1 MMAIDFVMG
10 LDIRTKA
17 RAIAGGLAVATCVG
31 LAGVAAADQ
40 VRIVRSD
47 GIEVTGKLSSFED
60 GVYVIATAKGDVRVE
75 AGKVAKFIVLGSPK
89 PTAQK
94 PTAQTNLSPTPAPSP
109 SPATIKLNSAIT
121 ITTTGNKRI
130 SGRLVSFEDGFYEI
144 ETPSGTE
151 RIAIELVTAL
161 DAGVPEAAAPAPATA
176 VAAPNTADAPPN
188 REVEID
194 LSGAS
199 ISLSGSRALG
209 EMAIRQLVE
218 AYALTGGA
226 TKPVWGQRNAG
237 NDRTFVAQTR
247 KDTTFNAQVK
257 LRGTAGGVEDLIG
270 GVAEIAMLE
279 RPMTADEAK
288 RVIAAGLGDPLQ
300 PNQESVISPS
310 AVVVLTHPS
319 NPVKSL
325 SITQMSDIFS
335 GRVRNWNEVG
345 GTNRRIQV
353 LAPDPGSVLLDA
365 VKAATGKAFDVLPS
379 ARRVAASIETADL
392 VGADPAAIGLAH
404 SDYRG
409 NAVALSLTTQCGI
422 LHEPND
428 FQIASES
435 YPFGSR
441 LVLYT
446 TSKASKQVKDFVAY
460 AQSSSAQRMLQDK
473 GYVSLTPI
481 LAPKGSV
488 KFDRTAAAKMSGAS
502 ARFTDV
508 VGAFVENAARLSL
521 TFRFDS
527 KAAAL
532 DARGLADLD
541 RLVEYAKSGAL
552 AGRKF
557 SLVGYWDSTGDFTDD
572 VAQSK
577 ARAVMV
583 ADALKKKGLN
593 IERLFGFGPLL
604 PVECDG
610 AGSGSHRNRRVEV
623 WVE

>member
-1 MMAIDFVMG
+1 MTAIGKKMERHGFWVRRAFASLMM
-10 LDIRTKA
+10 L
-17 RAIAGGLAVATCVG
+17 
-31 LAGVAAADQ
+31 GVWAAWPETAAAGE

-47 GIEVTGKLSSFED
+47 GSEVTGALSSFDD
-60 GVYVIATAKGDVRVE
+60 GVYVIATAKGEVRVE
-75 AGKVAKFIVLGSPK
+75 AGKVAKLEVLGAPK
-89 PTAQK
+89 PAAQSD
-94 PTAQTNLSPTPAPSP
+94 TSPAPQSSSPQSSSTQP
-109 SPATIKLNSAIT
+109 SPPKPAAPAALTLNQTVT
-121 ITTTGNKRI
+121 ITTTQKEHVV
-130 SGRLVSFEDGFYEI
+130 GRLISFEDGYYEI
-144 ETPSGTE
+144 ET
-151 RIAIELVTAL
+151 V
-161 DAGVPEAAAPAPATA
+161 AGVLRVAIANVSAINPAATA
-176 VAAPNTADAPPN
+176 MSVPNAPPKGPQP
-188 REVEID
+188 D
-194 LSGAS
+194 LNGGSL
-199 ISLSGSRALG
+199 SLSGSRALG
-209 EMAIRQLVE
+209 EMAIRQLIE
-218 AYALTGGA
+218 AYALMGGA

-237 NDRTFVAQTR
+237 NDRTFVAQTG
-247 KDTTFNAQVK
+247 KDTTFSAEVK
-257 LRGTAGGVEDLIG
+257 LRGTAGGVEDLISG
-270 GVAEIAMLE
+270 AAEIAMLE

-288 RVIAAGLGDPLQ
+288 RVTSAGLGDPLQ
-300 PNQESVISPS
+300 PSQEALIGPS

-325 SITQMSDIFS
+325 SIAQMSDIFS

-353 LAPDPGSVLLDA
+353 LVPNPGSALFDA

-409 NAVALSLTTQCGI
+409 NAVAVSLTTQCGI
-422 LHEPND
+422 IFEPSD

-446 TSKASKQVKDFVAY
+446 TNKASKQVKDFVAY

-488 KFDRTAAAKMSGAS
+488 KFDRTTAAKMSGAS

-508 VGAFVENAARLSL
+508 VGAFVESAARLSL
-521 TFRFDS
+521 TFRFD
-527 KAAAL
+527 AQGAL
-532 DARGLADLD
+532 DARGQSDLD
-541 RLVEYAKSGAL
+541 RLAEHAKSGAL
-552 AGRKF
+552 ANRKL

-583 ADALKKKGLN
+583 AEALKKKGLI

-610 AGSGSHRNRRVEV
+610 AGGTHRNRRVEV